1 MNVWN
6 INWPFVLDR
15 ARRLGKRFATR
26 NFGFTSQHC
35 FIYTSSFS
43 KQHYSLQLK
52 KCFNGSVLI
61 VWRHC
66 QLQSLFMAIKR
77 TSKSISETWIAARR
91 MILAS
96 GASIHLNEKLLKH
109 FLNVFHREMKLHF
122 LAFLKILKQLVFCW
136 LFPSAAAKFQLAE
149 KSHFFSFGQKVSLSI
164 VVTWLEDSFRRIYK
178 RFFNSLRI

>member
-1 MNVWN
+1 MKLAIDWKVFMLNDSSRNGRMNVWN

-52 KCFNGSVLI
+52 KCFNGSALI

-66 QLQSLFMAIKR
+66 QQQSLFMAIKR

-96 GASIHLNEKLLKH
+96 GASIHLNEKSNPNEWKFRSSVKSVH
-109 FLNVFHREMKLHF
+109 SYKL
-122 LAFLKILKQLVFCW
+122 
-136 LFPSAAAKFQLAE
+136 E
-149 KSHFFSFGQKVSLSI
+149 KTERLI
-164 VVTWLEDSFRRIYK
+164 
-178 RFFNSLRI
+178 